1 MSHSIWHCFFGLRLK
16 LWQVLNFKDQ
26 TEPNSQS
33 TTKPNQTQYEK
44 FRPKTNQTAIF
55 RHNPNRI
62 KPKTKHLNISKYKI
76 FLNCRKIMLLLFLN
90 NGFWEILIFVSLKVF
105 LYSIYIFFKKFEKK
119 ILEKSCKISDKLF
132 TDSVKTKQNQTERYS
147 QKPEQNYNWFSVK
160 WSRE

>member
-90 NGFWEILIFVSLKVF
+90 NEF
-105 LYSIYIFFKKFEKK
+105 FEKFWFLFHWK
-119 ILEKSCKISDKLF
+119 CFYTQFIYFLRNLKKKNFRKKL
-132 TDSVKTKQNQTERYS
+132 QNF
-147 QKPEQNYNWFSVK
+147 W
-160 WSRE
+160 